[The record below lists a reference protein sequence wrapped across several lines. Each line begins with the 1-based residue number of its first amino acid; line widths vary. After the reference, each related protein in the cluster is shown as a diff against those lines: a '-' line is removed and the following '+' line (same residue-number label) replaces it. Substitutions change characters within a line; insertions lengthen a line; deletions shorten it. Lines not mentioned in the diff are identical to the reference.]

1 MAGMTIEKLQSVQ
14 IHPSPIGN
22 RFQLFI
28 LLILGI
34 GFYINSISN
43 DYALDDGLVI
53 SDNPYTL
60 KGLGGIV
67 DIFTHDSYYGFYQKY
82 GSNGEL
88 SGGRYRPLSIAT
100 FAIEYEF
107 FGLNPHLSH
116 AVNVL
121 LYLLSVFILYLLL
134 SKYWFPDKRWL
145 PFFITLLFTIH
156 PLHTEVVANIKGRD
170 EILSL
175 LLLLCSLFWLFR
187 YVDKAFSNRKTLILS
202 LFAYGLALFSKEN
215 GITFL
220 AVIPLS
226 LFVFAGMKIKQSLKT
241 MLPYL
246 VVALIYLFTRYQ
258 VVGFGAESMD
268 NIMNNPF
275 AWASW
280 SQKYASIFF
289 ILLYYLRLLIFPNLL
304 SYDYGFNTFPYRD
317 FGNVWVLFSLLLQA
331 AFLIYAIM
339 KINKRNVF
347 AFSILYYFITLSI
360 VSNLFVN
367 LSGTMG
373 ERLIYHSSLGFVMLV
388 ALTGEKVFLYLNRFN
403 KLFARSVIILV
414 LIPLVILSAF
424 KTISRNKDWKSNDTL
439 FIKDVSIVSNSV
451 KANVAAST
459 AYISMADKTKAKS
472 ERNEYLKKAETLLI
486 HAKSI
491 YPDFADI
498 YMNLGGIYYRKA
510 NYEAAERAWLKGK
523 EIQPNHPNL
532 PQYFK
537 LLGSAF
543 YKEGLKEGSVQNF
556 ANAEKLLKKSVS
568 YMPGNAEVWYNLGG
582 AQYSLHDYRAALKS
596 FEKAIK
602 LRPGYQEAIQG
613 LEAVKVLLH

>member
-1 MAGMTIEKLQSVQ
+1 MTIEKLQSNQ
-14 IHPSPIGN
+14 NYLFHFN
-22 RFQLFI
+22 KNFQLLL
-28 LLILGI
+28 LLILGL
-34 GFYINSISN
+34 GFYVNSIGN

-60 KGLGGIV
+60 KGLGGIA

-88 SGGRYRPLSIAT
+88 SGGRYRPLSITT

-121 LYLLSVFILYLLL
+121 LYLLSILVLYLLL

-156 PLHTEVVANIKGRD
+156 PLHTEAVANIKGRD

-175 LLLLCSLFWLFR
+175 LLLLCSLFWLFK
-187 YVDKAFSNRKTLILS
+187 YVGNRSSKRNALLFS

-220 AVIPLS
+220 ALIPLS
-226 LFVFAGMKIKQSLKT
+226 LFVFAGMKFKQSLKT

-246 VVALIYLFTRYQ
+246 LVALIYLFIRYQ
-258 VVGFGAESMD
+258 VVGFGAENMN

-275 AWASW
+275 ASASW

-289 ILLYYLRLLIFPNLL
+289 ILLYYLRLLVFPNPL

-317 FGNVWVLFSLLLQA
+317 FGDFWVLFSILLQA
-331 AFLIYAIM
+331 SFLIYALM
-339 KINKRNVF
+339 KINKRNVIAF
-347 AFSILYYFITLSI
+347 AILYYFITLSI
-360 VSNLFVN
+360 VSNLFIN
-367 LSGTMG
+367 LGGTMG
-373 ERLIYHSSLGFVMLV
+373 ERLIYHSSLGFVMLI
-388 ALTGEKVFLYLNRFN
+388 ALTGEKVFLYLSRFN
-403 KLFARSVIILV
+403 KAFARTILMLIVIS
-414 LIPLVILSAF
+414 LIVLSAF
-424 KTISRNKDWKSNDTL
+424 KTISRNKDWNDNDTL
-439 FIKDVSIVSNSV
+439 FIKDVTSVPNSV

-459 AYISMADKTKAKS
+459 AYISMADKTDIKTKKDQ
-472 ERNEYLKKAETLLI
+472 YLKKAERLLI

-491 YPDFADI
+491 YPGFADI
-498 YMNLGGIYYRKA
+498 YMNLGGIYYRQE
-510 NYEAAERAWLKGK
+510 NYEAAEMAWLKGK
-523 EIQPNHPNL
+523 DIQPNHPNL

-537 LLGSAF
+537 LLGSVF
-543 YKEGLKEGSVQNF
+543 YKEGLQKGSIQNF
-556 ANAEKLLKKSVS
+556 EDAEKLLKKSAA
-568 YMPGNAEVWYNLGG
+568 YMPGNAEIWYNLGG

-596 FEKAIK
+596 FEKAVK
-602 LRPGYQEAIQG
+602 LRPGYEEAIRGQ
-613 LEAVKVLLH
+613 EAVKLLLQ